1 MSTPTPTPPKPE
13 GNASNGNPVCV
24 VGCKLPHGLKMELFE
39 KDAGGVLRVVASHTV
54 KGHNDARIV
63 GGYGLTPNV
72 PTDFMEEWIKRNA
85 EHPAVKNGSIFMQT
99 GGKSA
104 EARAKEGRG
113 IRTGIEPV
121 HPIEDAKRFKMDLGP
136 QDEKQKH
143 EAAYRKQVA
152 ENPVRNRQIVE

>member
-1 MSTPTPTPPKPE
+1 MSTPTPLKPE
-13 GNASNGNPVCV
+13 NNTAGVCT
-24 VGCKLPHGLKMELFE
+24 VGCKLPHGLTIELFAE
-39 KDAGGVLRVVASHTV
+39 DGKRVVWRQTLN
-54 KGHNDARIV
+54 GNNDSRIV

-72 PTDFMEEWIKRNA
+72 STEHMEEWIKRNA
-85 EHPAVKNGSIFMQT
+85 EHPAVLNGSIFMQT

-104 EARAKEGRG
+104 EARAKEGRK
-113 IRTGIEPV
+113 IKTGLEPV
-121 HPIEDAKRFKMDLGP
+121 HPIEDAARFKMDLGP